1 MRHGRRR
8 NDPWDQ
14 PWVIIAAVVGVIAV
28 IGIAVFFFLGSGD
41 ATGAPAAG
49 SPSGTNGAGSGS
61 STVVSGTID
70 PSAIKELPTVTVPME
85 GVFVKVSYLGSF
97 SGQYGMEGE
106 LLNARDSGERVYEIE
121 NANGTVSA
129 MFKKTDSSTKPHEL
143 MVEIWKDGKVL
154 KFDKNTSPNGE
165 VRVDYTL

>member
-1 MRHGRRR
+1 MRQGRRR

-14 PWVIIAAVVGVIAV
+14 PWVTIAAVVGVIAV
-28 IGIAVFFFLGSGD
+28 IAIAVFFFLGNGET
-41 ATGAPAAG
+41 AGTPAAG
-49 SPSGTNGAGSGS
+49 SVPGTNVAGSGS

-70 PSAIKELPTVTVPME
+70 PSAIKDQPTVAVPVE

-97 SGQYGMEGE
+97 SGQYGMAGE
-106 LLNARDSGERVYEIE
+106 LMDARDSGERVYEIE

>member
-1 MRHGRRR
+1 MRRGRRR

-14 PWVIIAAVVGVIAV
+14 PWVTIAAVVGVIAV
-28 IGIAVFFFLGSGD
+28 IGIAVFIFLGSGGSG
-41 ATGAPAAG
+41 GAPAAG
-49 SPSGTNGAGSGS
+49 TSSGTDGAGSGS

-70 PSAIKELPTVTVPME
+70 PSTIKEQPTVSVPAQ

-97 SGQYGMEGE
+97 SGEYGTAGE
-106 LLNARDSGERVYEIE
+106 MLTARDSGERMYEVI
-121 NANGTVSA
+121 NATGTISA
-129 MFKKTDSSTKPHEL
+129 AFRKADSSTKPHEL

-165 VRVDYTL
+165 VSVDYAL